1 MKDISSA
8 KQYIFD
14 SEEDAAKA
22 ADFYRA
28 QTGFKKMME
37 MPGHHLGRRF
47 ANPWSFE
54 NERRPIEQ
62 GAESNDIQG
71 NTEKR

>member
-37 MPGHHLGRRF
+37 MPGHLPKCAPFGPPF
-47 ANPWSFE
+47 CQPLVF
-54 NERRPIEQ
+54 
-62 GAESNDIQG
+62 
-71 NTEKR
+71 